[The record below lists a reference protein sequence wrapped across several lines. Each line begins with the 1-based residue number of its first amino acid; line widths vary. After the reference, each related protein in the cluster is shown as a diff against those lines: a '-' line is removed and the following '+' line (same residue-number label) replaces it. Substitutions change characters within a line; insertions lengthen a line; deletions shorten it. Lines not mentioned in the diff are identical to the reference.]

1 MTGMRMAQTRG
12 GKKSWRGWP
21 GSTKGW
27 VGGGWVSFVE
37 KGVYGWRIVG
47 CRGGGKGIWYHE
59 EGPCRVVE
67 KDCGGYDEH
76 C

>member
-27 VGGGWVSFVE
+27 VGRAGGLVLWGRGFMGVWVRE
-37 KGVYGWRIVG
+37 VG
-47 CRGGGKGIWYHE
+47 MGGGRGKWKGKGRRG
-59 EGPCRVVE
+59 EGIP
-67 KDCGGYDEH
+67 
-76 C
+76 